1 MKGEMPLSFVYAI
14 FMGILQGLTEFL
26 PVSSS
31 GHLLILQQLLG
42 LEDIGL
48 GFNLILHIGTL
59 VAVII
64 YYRKDLLL
72 LVEEFFVLC
81 KDILLTKGKPDLR
94 ANEHRLLLVMLLIAI
109 LPTAA
114 IGFLFN
120 DLFESLFKTASIVGY
135 TLIITGIILWI
146 SNYLPVGSKHA
157 KDMTL
162 KDALFVG
169 LIQGAAITPGISRS
183 GSTIFAGLA
192 TGFTRDLATRF
203 SFLLSVPAI
212 LAAVVLEGPEII
224 MEFSAIG
231 DLLPLVSGL
240 IASAVSGYLAIDMLI
255 GLLKRQKLHYFSY
268 YCWTVGGLTILYH
281 WIYR

>member
-1 MKGEMPLSFVYAI
+1 MKGEMSLSLVYAI
-14 FMGILQGLTEFL
+14 FMGIIQGLTEFL

-31 GHLLILQQLLG
+31 GHLVILQQLLG
-42 LEDIGL
+42 LEEVGL
-48 GFNLILHIGTL
+48 GFNIILHIGTL
-59 VAVII
+59 VAVSI
-64 YYRKDLLL
+64 YYRKDLFLL
-72 LVEEFFVLC
+72 FKEFFSLL
-81 KDILLTKGKPDLR
+81 KDVLTKGKSDIR
-94 ANEHRLLLVMLLIAI
+94 ANEHRLLLVMLFIAI

-120 DLFESLFKTASIVGY
+120 DLFESLFKTSYIVGY

-169 LIQGAAITPGISRS
+169 LVQGAAITPGISRS

-203 SFLLSVPAI
+203 SFLLSIPAI

-224 MEFSAIG
+224 KEVSAIG
-231 DLLPLVSGL
+231 NVLPVVSGF
-240 IASAVSGYLAIDMLI
+240 IASAVSGYLAIDLLI
-255 GLLKRQKLHYFSY
+255 SILKRQKLQYFSY
-268 YCWTVGGLTILYH
+268 YCWIVGGLTIIYH

>member
-1 MKGEMPLSFVYAI
+1 MSLVYAI
-14 FMGILQGLTEFL
+14 FMGIIQGLTEFL

-31 GHLLILQQLLG
+31 GHLVILQQLLG
-42 LEDIGL
+42 LEEVGL

-59 VAVII
+59 VAVSI
-64 YYRKDLLL
+64 YYRKDLFLL
-72 LVEEFFVLC
+72 FKEFFSLL
-81 KDILLTKGKPDLR
+81 KDVLTKGKSDIR
-94 ANEHRLLLVMLLIAI
+94 ANEHRLLLVMLFIAI

-120 DLFESLFKTASIVGY
+120 DLFESLFKTSYIVGY

-169 LIQGAAITPGISRS
+169 LVQGAAITPGISRS

-203 SFLLSVPAI
+203 SFLLSIPAI

-224 MEFSAIG
+224 KEVSAIG
-231 DLLPLVSGL
+231 NVLPVVSGF
-240 IASAVSGYLAIDMLI
+240 IASAVSGYLAIDLLI
-255 GLLKRQKLHYFSY
+255 SILKRQKLQYFSY
-268 YCWTVGGLTILYH
+268 YCWIVGGLTIIYH

>member
-1 MKGEMPLSFVYAI
+1 MPLSFVYAI

-31 GHLLILQQLLG
+31 GHLVLLQQILG
-42 LEDIGL
+42 LEAMGL
-48 GFNLILHIGTL
+48 GFNIILHIGTL
-59 VAVII
+59 IAVII
-64 YYRKDLLL
+64 YYRDDLFLLL
-72 LVEEFFVLC
+72 KEFVCLC
-81 KDILLTKGKPDLR
+81 KDILAKGKPDIR

-114 IGFLFN
+114 IGFIFN
-120 DLFESLFKTASIVGY
+120 DLFESLFKTSYIIGY
-135 TLIITGIILWI
+135 TLIITGIILWF

-192 TGFTRDLATRF
+192 KGFTRDLATRF

-224 MEFSAIG
+224 GEVSAIG
-231 DLLPLVSGL
+231 NLLPVASGL
-240 IASAVSGYLAIDMLI
+240 VASAVSGYLAIDMLI
-255 GLLKRQKLHYFSY
+255 NLVKKQKLQYFSY
-268 YCWTVGGLTILYH
+268 YCWIVGGLTIVYH

>member
-1 MKGEMPLSFVYAI
+1 LSLVYAI
-14 FMGILQGLTEFL
+14 FMGIIQGLTEFL

-31 GHLLILQQLLG
+31 GHLVILQQLLG
-42 LEDIGL
+42 LEEVGL

-59 VAVII
+59 VAVSI
-64 YYRKDLLL
+64 YYRKDLFLL
-72 LVEEFFVLC
+72 FKEFFSLL
-81 KDILLTKGKPDLR
+81 KDVLTKGKSDIR
-94 ANEHRLLLVMLLIAI
+94 ANEHRLLLVMLFIAI

-120 DLFESLFKTASIVGY
+120 DLFESLFKTSYIVGY

-169 LIQGAAITPGISRS
+169 LVQGAAITPGISRS

-203 SFLLSVPAI
+203 SFLLSIPAI

-224 MEFSAIG
+224 KEVSAIG
-231 DLLPLVSGL
+231 NVLPVVSGF
-240 IASAVSGYLAIDMLI
+240 IASAVSGYLAIDLLI
-255 GLLKRQKLHYFSY
+255 SILKRQKLQYFSY
-268 YCWTVGGLTILYH
+268 YCWIVGGLTIIYH

>member
-1 MKGEMPLSFVYAI
+1 MKGEMSLSLVYAI
-14 FMGILQGLTEFL
+14 FMGIIQGLTEFL

-31 GHLLILQQLLG
+31 GHLVILQQLLG
-42 LEDIGL
+42 LEEVGL

-59 VAVII
+59 VAVSI
-64 YYRKDLLL
+64 YYRKDLFLL
-72 LVEEFFVLC
+72 FKEFFSLL
-81 KDILLTKGKPDLR
+81 KDVLTKGKSDIR
-94 ANEHRLLLVMLLIAI
+94 ANEHRLLLVMLFIAI

-120 DLFESLFKTASIVGY
+120 DLFESLFKTSYIVGY

-169 LIQGAAITPGISRS
+169 LVQGAAITPGISRS

-203 SFLLSVPAI
+203 SFLLSIPAI

-224 MEFSAIG
+224 KEVSAIG
-231 DLLPLVSGL
+231 NVLPVVSGF
-240 IASAVSGYLAIDMLI
+240 IASAVSGYLAIDLLI
-255 GLLKRQKLHYFSY
+255 SILKRQKLQYFSY
-268 YCWTVGGLTILYH
+268 YCWIVGGLTIIYH

>member
-1 MKGEMPLSFVYAI
+1 MSLSLVYAI
-14 FMGILQGLTEFL
+14 FMGIIQGLTEFL

-31 GHLLILQQLLG
+31 GHLVILQQLLG
-42 LEDIGL
+42 LEEVGL

-59 VAVII
+59 VAVSI
-64 YYRKDLLL
+64 YYRKDLFLL
-72 LVEEFFVLC
+72 FKEFFSLL
-81 KDILLTKGKPDLR
+81 KDVLTKGKSDIR
-94 ANEHRLLLVMLLIAI
+94 ANEHRLLLVMLFIAI

-120 DLFESLFKTASIVGY
+120 DLFESLFKTSYIVGY

-169 LIQGAAITPGISRS
+169 LVQGAAITPGISRS

-203 SFLLSVPAI
+203 SFLLSIPAI

-224 MEFSAIG
+224 KEVSAIG
-231 DLLPLVSGL
+231 NVLPVVSGF
-240 IASAVSGYLAIDMLI
+240 IASAVSGYLAIDLLI
-255 GLLKRQKLHYFSY
+255 SILKRQKLQYFSY
-268 YCWTVGGLTILYH
+268 YCWIVGGLTIIYH

>member
-1 MKGEMPLSFVYAI
+1 MPLSFVYAI

-31 GHLLILQQLLG
+31 GHLVIVQQLLG
-42 LEDIGL
+42 LEEIGL

-59 VAVII
+59 FAVTI

-72 LVEEFFVLC
+72 LIKEFFDFC
-81 KDILLTKGKPDLR
+81 KDIVLTKGKPDIR
-94 ANEHRLLLVMLLIAI
+94 ANEQRLLLVMLIIAI

-120 DLFESLFKTASIVGY
+120 DLFESLFKSSYIVGY

-146 SNYLPVGSKHA
+146 SNYLPVGSKHT
-157 KDMTL
+157 KDITL
-162 KDALFVG
+162 KDAMFVG
-169 LIQGAAITPGISRS
+169 LMQGAAITPGISRS

-203 SFLLSVPAI
+203 SFLLSIPAI

-224 MEFSAIG
+224 REVSAIG
-231 DLLPLVSGL
+231 DLLPVFSGL

-268 YCWTVGGLTILYH
+268 YCWTVGGFTILYH

>member
-1 MKGEMPLSFVYAI
+1 MSLVYAI
-14 FMGILQGLTEFL
+14 FMGIIQGLTEFL

-31 GHLLILQQLLG
+31 GHLVILQQLLG
-42 LEDIGL
+42 LEEVGL
-48 GFNLILHIGTL
+48 GFNIILHIGTL
-59 VAVII
+59 VAVSI
-64 YYRKDLLL
+64 YYRKDLFLL
-72 LVEEFFVLC
+72 FKEFFSLL
-81 KDILLTKGKPDLR
+81 KDVLTKGKSDIR
-94 ANEHRLLLVMLLIAI
+94 ANEHRLLLVMLFIAI

-120 DLFESLFKTASIVGY
+120 DLFESLFKTSYIVGY

-169 LIQGAAITPGISRS
+169 LVQGAAITPGISRS

-203 SFLLSVPAI
+203 SFLLSIPAI

-224 MEFSAIG
+224 KEVSAIG
-231 DLLPLVSGL
+231 NVLPVVSGF
-240 IASAVSGYLAIDMLI
+240 IASAVSGYLAIDLLI
-255 GLLKRQKLHYFSY
+255 SILKRQKLQYFSY
-268 YCWTVGGLTILYH
+268 YCWIVGGLTIIYH

>member
-1 MKGEMPLSFVYAI
+1 MSLSLVYAI
-14 FMGILQGLTEFL
+14 FMGIIQGLTEFL

-31 GHLLILQQLLG
+31 GHLVILQQLLG
-42 LEDIGL
+42 LEEVGL

-59 VAVII
+59 VAVSI
-64 YYRKDLLL
+64 YYRKDLFLL
-72 LVEEFFVLC
+72 FKEFFALL
-81 KDILLTKGKPDLR
+81 KDVLTKGKSDIR
-94 ANEHRLLLVMLLIAI
+94 ANEHRLLLVMLFIAI

-120 DLFESLFKTASIVGY
+120 DLFESLFKTSYIVGY

-169 LIQGAAITPGISRS
+169 LVQGAAITPGISRS

-203 SFLLSVPAI
+203 SFLLSIPAI

-224 MEFSAIG
+224 KEVSAIG
-231 DLLPLVSGL
+231 NVLPVVSGF
-240 IASAVSGYLAIDMLI
+240 IASAVSGYLAIDLLI
-255 GLLKRQKLHYFSY
+255 SILKRQKLQYFSY
-268 YCWTVGGLTILYH
+268 YCWIVGGLTIIYH

>member
-1 MKGEMPLSFVYAI
+1 MSLSLVYAI
-14 FMGILQGLTEFL
+14 FMGIIQGLTEFL

-31 GHLLILQQLLG
+31 GHLVILQQLLG
-42 LEDIGL
+42 LEEVGL
-48 GFNLILHIGTL
+48 GFNIILHIGTL
-59 VAVII
+59 VAVSI
-64 YYRKDLLL
+64 YYRKDLFLL
-72 LVEEFFVLC
+72 FKEFFSLL
-81 KDILLTKGKPDLR
+81 KDVLTKGKSDIR
-94 ANEHRLLLVMLLIAI
+94 ANEHRLLLVMLFIAI

-120 DLFESLFKTASIVGY
+120 DLFESLFKTSYIVGY

-169 LIQGAAITPGISRS
+169 LVQGAAITPGISRS

-203 SFLLSVPAI
+203 SFLLSIPAI

-224 MEFSAIG
+224 KEVSAIG
-231 DLLPLVSGL
+231 NVLPVVSGF
-240 IASAVSGYLAIDMLI
+240 IASAVSGYLAIDLLI
-255 GLLKRQKLHYFSY
+255 SILKRQKLQYFSY
-268 YCWTVGGLTILYH
+268 YCWIVGGLTIIYH